1 MASTSIESAQKDG
14 VVVGLKDVS
23 GVQPRLEI
31 DDLMVNH
38 PDVFNLFILALQQ
51 IMQDESTGVQNK
63 MNYFEV
69 AGRLSISTF
78 SSTR

>member
-1 MASTSIESAQKDG
+1 MASISIESAQEDG
-14 VVVGLKDVS
+14 VVVGLKDIS

-51 IMQDESTGVQNK
+51 IMQDESNGAQNK

-69 AGRLSISTF
+69 AGRLPISTF